1 MIPFSINNDFS
12 RNRIYSE
19 SQNRSVATSAT
30 NVLQQFNNKTILIN
44 ITFLSRNLQNL
55 YYLLL

>member
-30 NVLQQFNNKTILIN
+30 HVLQQFNNKTILIN